1 MDSLENKEAGYGSVE
16 PAIGAARNGRC
27 HGSALA
33 VLGLITM
40 LLVCMAAFIDTGS
53 SRIMLWSDPLVR
65 ERMTTDRDII
75 HRENT
80 RWWKSD
86 LHKAWSDPMVVEEE
100 RKRSQTYDVVKGPDS
115 MSYPDHKIVPKKSE
129 VHHPAEVSHR
139 PSQCR
144 SVAHMK
150 SKT

>member
-1 MDSLENKEAGYGSVE
+1 MDSSENKEAGYGSVE
-16 PAIGAARNGRC
+16 PAMGAARNGRC

-75 HRENT
+75 HRETT

-86 LHKAWSDPMVVEEE
+86 LHKTWSDPMVVEEE
-100 RKRSQTYDVVKGPDS
+100 RKRSQTYDVVQGPA
-115 MSYPDHKIVPKKSE
+115 MSYPDHKTVPKYSE
-129 VHHPAEVSHR
+129 GHHPAEVSHR
-139 PSQCR
+139 PRQ
-144 SVAHMK
+144 
-150 SKT
+150 